1 VPERRLVLISRVA
14 TLIIGI
20 IAFMLALSA
29 QSLVYWLVLYA
40 WAGLGAS
47 FGPALLTT
55 LWWKKVTKW
64 GVLSGMIVGT
74 ITVLIW
80 YNVPLLKNSLY
91 ELIPGFFLSL
101 ASIIA
106 VSLLTQKR
114 AAVR

>member
-1 VPERRLVLISRVA
+1 MS
-14 TLIIGI
+14 GS
-20 IAFMLALSA
+20 SA
-29 QSLVYWLVLYA
+29 MPRNPTYESESLVYWLVLYA

-55 LWWKKVTKW
+55 LWWKKVTKQ

-80 YNVPLLKNSLY
+80 YNVPALKNSLY
-91 ELIPGFFLSL
+91 ELIPAFFLSL
-101 ASIIA
+101 LSIII

-114 AAVR
+114 